1 MPQTDLRITLKKG
14 KEKPLLQKHHWIYS
28 GAIQSQPK
36 DRSEKIIPV
45 YAADGKKLGLAALN
59 PGRSIAAHMLAF
71 GEESL
76 EDALRERIFQAVRLR
91 SSFFDSARTNAF
103 RLIHAEGDGIPGLVV
118 DSYNGM
124 LVLQISHAALD
135 PLKEKIVSLLIEMAR
150 PRGIYEKST
159 SFLRKKEG
167 MVEARGHLWGEI
179 DPKPLILE
187 NGLAYRVDLETGQKT
202 GWFLDQRE
210 MRALIRQ
217 ISVKRRVLNVFAY
230 SGGFSVAALKGGA
243 FSATSVEISQRCAP
257 LIEENLALNEIDPSR
272 HTFFCQDAFEFLAK
286 EPLPYDLVILDPPA
300 FVKKREDIAAA
311 FRAYKEINRQAFS
324 KMPPGSLLLTCSCS
338 YHVDEELFQN
348 IVFRAALEA
357 GRNVRILS
365 RHVQAADHPVSL
377 FHPESAYL
385 KSLLLYLE

>member
-1 MPQTDLRITLKKG
+1 MPQADLRITLKRG

-28 GAIQSQPK
+28 GAIQSQPR
-36 DRSEKIIPV
+36 DRVEMIVPV
-45 YAADGKKLGLAALN
+45 YASHGKKLGLAALN

-71 GEESL
+71 GEETL
-76 EDALRERIFQAVRLR
+76 EEALRERIRQAVLLR
-91 SSFFDSARTNAF
+91 KKLFNTAHTNAF
-103 RLIHAEGDGIPGLVV
+103 RLIHAEGDGIPGLIV

-124 LVLQISHAALD
+124 LVLQISHAALESV
-135 PLKEKIVSLLIEMAR
+135 KEQIVSLLIEFAQ

-167 MVEARGHLWGEI
+167 MAEEKGHLWGEI
-179 DPKPLILE
+179 DPRPLILE
-187 NGLAYRVDLETGQKT
+187 NDLSYRVDLETGQKT

-210 MRALIRQ
+210 MRNLIQR
-217 ISVKRRVLNVFAY
+217 ISANRRVLNVFAY

-243 FSATSVEISQRCAP
+243 LAADSVEISHRCAP
-257 LIEENLALNEIDPSR
+257 LIEENLSLNGIDPSR
-272 HTFFCQDAFEFLAK
+272 HRFFCQDAFDFLIK
-286 EPLPYDLVILDPPA
+286 EPLDYDLVILDPPA

-311 FRAYKEINRQAFS
+311 FRAYKETNRNAMV
-324 KMPPGSLLLTCSCS
+324 KMPAGSLLLTCSCS

-348 IVFRAALEA
+348 IIFRAAHEA
-357 GRNVRILS
+357 KRNVRILS
-365 RHVQAADHPVSL
+365 RHIHAADHPISL